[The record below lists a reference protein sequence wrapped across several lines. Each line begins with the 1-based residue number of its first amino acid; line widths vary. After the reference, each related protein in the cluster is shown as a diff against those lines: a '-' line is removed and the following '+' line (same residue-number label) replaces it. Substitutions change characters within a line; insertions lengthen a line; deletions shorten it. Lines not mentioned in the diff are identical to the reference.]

1 MQTQNG
7 LHFLSG
13 LFRGDWAG
21 LQRGKDSLNKLGTVG
36 IQALS
41 LKLALGGI
49 WTVTTPS
56 LLQWNSWA
64 SPTQARSLSLE
75 NECRNVDI
83 PACGGWG
90 VERGGEGGPLRL
102 SQGVRRALTLF
113 RAGAIFVLL
122 SPEKGDPGKRLKM
135 VQHSCLVWFSLRL
148 WD

>member
-21 LQRGKDSLNKLGTVG
+21 LERGKDSLNKLGTVG

-64 SPTQARSLSLE
+64 SPTQDRSLSLE

-83 PACGGWG
+83 PACGG
-90 VERGGEGGPLRL
+90 RGGEGGPLRL

-135 VQHSCLVWFSLRL
+135 VQHSCLVWVSLRL